1 MMTVVTLIDR
11 YVVIKRLCFLGGLLL
26 FARYYLAFLPSFHTH
41 DSRSLS
47 ASVEWLRGPKLC
59 TFKTRSM
66 FHLGWSVPL
75 ADPSYLV
82 PGISLH
88 AFLLFAPFI
97 IMIEQRG
104 MLVQGLLLFATGPF
118 AAMMLSDNL
127 MEQAA
132 LWGAFSMLQIL
143 FLLIIVRECLL
154 VNQHAGNLSIFRESM
169 SMEDVVDI
177 GEDEE
182 GNEVVMC
189 RYLIDCPYCAQETL
203 RRRELLLSQAEKME
217 KED

>member
-1 MMTVVTLIDR
+1 MMTLTDR

-26 FARYYLAFLPSFHTH
+26 FARYYLSFFHTH
-41 DSRSLS
+41 DSRSLASS
-47 ASVEWLRGPKLC
+47 AEWIRGPMLC
-59 TFKTRSM
+59 TFKTHSM
-66 FHLGWSVPL
+66 LHLGWSVPL

-82 PGISLH
+82 PGVSLH

-118 AAMMLSDNL
+118 AAMMLSDDL

-143 FLLIIVRECLL
+143 FLLVIVRECLL
-154 VNQHAGNLSIFRESM
+154 VDPRAGNLSIFRESM
-169 SMEDVVDI
+169 EEDVVDV

-182 GNEVVMC
+182 GNEVILC
-189 RYLIDCPYCAQETL
+189 RYLVDCPYCAQETL
-203 RRRELLLSQAEKME
+203 RRRQLLLRQAEKME
-217 KED
+217 KEE